1 MPNGQDPLLK
11 FLGPLAAVLI
21 ALAISVF
28 IAAMIGGA
36 MPFEYTG
43 RALVYLGVLLYVIVG
58 AVVMFRVA
66 AAGESQ
72 GLSFDRV
79 SKWVLSIW
87 LWPLLLLSHRAR

>member
-79 SKWVLSIW
+79 GKWVLSIW
-87 LWPLLLLSHRAR
+87 FWPLLLLARRAR